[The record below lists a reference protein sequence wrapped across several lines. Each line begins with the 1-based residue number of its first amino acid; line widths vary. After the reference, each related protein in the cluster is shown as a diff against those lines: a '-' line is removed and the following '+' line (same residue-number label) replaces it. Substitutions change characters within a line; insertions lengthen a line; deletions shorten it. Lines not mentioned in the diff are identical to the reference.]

1 MIYTG
6 KQKAKLRAL
15 ANEKPVMFQVG
26 QNGITDI
33 VVKNILDY
41 LNKHEVG
48 RISVL
53 KSSPSTIAEI
63 VARLEELNIYVV
75 YTIGRVILMYKENK
89 KLKDRII
96 L

>member
-63 VARLEELNIYVV
+63 VARLEEHNIYVV